1 MQRPSL
7 LKYTEY
13 MGQCSRDLRDHRQ
26 YPSDVSIGHLMA
38 IRRLDDQIQ
47 DCFFTEETA
56 GLDIA
61 DPRIS
66 MNFRFLESQLD
77 EWKRERYSEEYQI
90 RKSCVGPPVT
100 ALLTFRQSS
109 IFHLHSLICSCIA

>member
-1 MQRPSL
+1 VVHNTVFDSCRVAAGMQKPNL

-13 MGQCSRDLRDHRQ
+13 MGQCIKDLRDHRQ
-26 YPSDVSIGHLMA
+26 YSSDVIIGHLLA

-66 MNFRFLESQLD
+66 MNFRFLESQL
-77 EWKRERYSEEYQI
+77 EEA
-90 RKSCVGPPVT
+90 R
-100 ALLTFRQSS
+100 ALQ
-109 IFHLHSLICSCIA
+109 

>member
-1 MQRPSL
+1 MQKPNL

-26 YPSDVSIGHLMA
+26 YSSDVIIGHLLS

-66 MNFRFLESQLD
+66 MNFRFLESQLE

-90 RKSCVGPPVT
+90 RKPCVITVI
-100 ALLTFRQSS
+100 ALLM
-109 IFHLHSLICSCIA
+109 C